1 MTTKEI
7 VSKHS
12 RKTGIHT
19 FRVWELE
26 IISYNTRY
34 GEKIPEWVRRV
45 MRRRGVYVPAELG
58 TAIRKRVPRR
68 RESIS
73 ERSIK

>member
-19 FRVWELE
+19 FRNWELE
-26 IISYNTRY
+26 FISNNTRYY

-73 ERSIK
+73 ERSK